1 MEINEILMKHKA
13 KFMFDISSDM
23 YKVIRDKIKSQNNF
37 LMREYNHE
45 VGHKEQQYINE
56 LIHKHTP
63 DKRLLSRL
71 PKTSTIDRVITLNN
85 R

>member
-45 VGHKEQQYINE
+45 VGHKE
-56 LIHKHTP
+56 H
-63 DKRLLSRL
+63 
-71 PKTSTIDRVITLNN
+71 
-85 R
+85 